1 MSRKEEIIKLLSDNV
16 LEMEEDEVIDLSQ
29 EYVELGYPVEEA
41 ITNGLIDGMNR
52 AGVLYDEEEYFI
64 TDILLCSDAMY
75 AGIDVMKPYMQDKAE
90 ESKKVKAVIGVVE
103 GDTHDIG
110 KNLVKIMMETAGF
123 EMIDL
128 GRDVT
133 KEQFIETIKKEN
145 ADLLC
150 MSTLM
155 TTTMSSME
163 EVIEELKKEGLR
175 DGLKVM
181 IGGGPISKRFADKIG
196 ADGYS
201 ANAVEAVKLASRL
214 MGL

>member
-16 LEMEEDEVIDLSQ
+16 LEMEEEEVIELSQ

-75 AGIDVMKPYMQDKAE
+75 AGIDVMKPYMEDKAE

-201 ANAVEAVKLASRL
+201 ANAVEAVKLANKL
-214 MGL
+214 MGI